1 MHTECKG
8 CGKLEM
14 KGVEMETFCAWCL
27 ASGAD
32 KQPKPQP
39 VARKVIE
46 WGPIGP
52 YVEASEVESY
62 LAQHPGWVLPT
73 MAEIWQEFG
82 PRSWTEEE
90 LRQGKTLW
98 DYSKLAAHGMG
109 SLWAADFSKV
119 NKKDRMSAIFSCVNL
134 HSDERACHK
143 SSIQLV
149 KVVAL

>member
-52 YVEASEVESY
+52 YLEASEVESY

-73 MAEIWQEFG
+73 MAEIWAEFG
-82 PRSWTEEE
+82 PTP
-90 LRQGKTLW
+90 GKDPWSW
-98 DYSKLAAHGMG
+98 DYSKLAAHGVG
-109 SLWAADFSKV
+109 SIWSADFSKV